1 MKKNVTKSEDQ
12 LSLLD
17 CDFGGD
23 VASSFQSKEISSD
36 SERVALKKELVTEKK
51 EKSKGVQ
58 VSIDKVAESGLVEEK
73 SKKSNCTKDSDKE
86 KLAVLSTPINAKNP
100 VEKELSDS
108 NESTDTQNSDEKKLA
123 ILVDG
128 SNFIYRAF
136 YALPQLTAPD
146 GNPVGAVYGFCSMLI
161 SLLGK
166 HKSDLFCVALDAGR
180 DTFRK
185 EIYPEYKNNR
195 EETPADLKS
204 QFPILIEACHAFG
217 IPIIEMTGY
226 EADDIIATI
235 ATKLAQQNYEVRIIA
250 SDKDL
255 MQLIDENI
263 YLFDPIKSKVIK
275 GNEVSEKYGV
285 APHQMVSLQALMGD
299 STDNIPGIQGV
310 GPKTAAK
317 LLNQFHS
324 LKNIYDKIENVTP
337 PKLREKLIN
346 QKQMVEISK
355 KLVTLCRNVPID
367 EDFFNFKINL
377 NPEETKNFLSKYKF
391 NSLVK
396 RFEKQSNRIEQKQ
409 RRYINL
415 SRPNDLK
422 NFLNM
427 NRSKKFSIFSTTCFN
442 QSEILVI
449 CTDTHIVSCFFTRD
463 DSEENLFTEKNILS
477 YGDVRKILDPY
488 LENEAIEK
496 IGLRGAFRL
505 FPNMKSFNDIGAMG
519 YLLHGVI
526 GNKISDL
533 FPENDSYIC
542 KFNFS
547 EVCNVEQ
554 CCLLASLMFDEF
566 ENFRAELIRN
576 NLMDIY
582 QKIDIPL
589 IPILNKMEEKGILVS
604 KEKLQNFAEELKE
617 KIKNLEAELFTI
629 SGREF
634 NPASGKQLSQL
645 LFDELKIPKPSKKNS
660 LDIESLE
667 ELYDYSPIPKL
678 VVQWR
683 KLSKLLS
690 TYTYSLC
697 DLLNKK
703 TNRLHTRF
711 NVTATA
717 TGRLS
722 SSNPNLQNIPHRTE
736 QGKRIR
742 SAFVSPQGSKLVSF
756 DYSQIELRVLAHM
769 ADIKFLKN
777 AFLKNLDIHQATAS
791 QIFDVNLENVTSEM
805 RARAK
810 TINFGI
816 IYGMSHFRLAKNLGI
831 SNSEARNYIKSYF
844 QRFPEFEKFR
854 DDVLNFARKNG
865 YVKTLIGRRCFSKEI
880 NAKNPML
887 RQFGERQAFNAI
899 IQGTAADIV
908 KIAMINVSK
917 KLKEFHSDM
926 ILQIHDELVFE
937 VPNEF
942 VEKIIPSVKSEME
955 SAYRLSVPLVV
966 ESKFDDHLR

>member
-1 MKKNVTKSEDQ
+1 MKKNVIKSEDQ

-23 VASSFQSKEISSD
+23 VASNFRSKKISSD
-36 SERVALKKELVTEKK
+36 FKKISLKKESAEEEL
-51 EKSKGVQ
+51 KSEGVS
-58 VSIDKVAESGLVEEK
+58 VDRTVATDPVEI
-73 SKKSNCTKDSDKE
+73 KSNCEENSE
-86 KLAVLSTPINAKNP
+86 K
-100 VEKELSDS
+100 
-108 NESTDTQNSDEKKLA
+108 KKLA

-136 YALPQLTAPD
+136 YALPQLTTPD

-166 HKSDLFCVALDAGR
+166 HESDLFCVALDAGR

-185 EIYPEYKNNR
+185 KIYPEYKNNR
-195 EETPADLKS
+195 DETPADLKS
-204 QFPILIEACHAFG
+204 QFPILIEACRAFG
-217 IPIIEMTGY
+217 VPIIETVGY

-235 ATKLAQQNYEVRIIA
+235 ATKLSQQNYEVRIIA

-275 GNEVSEKYGV
+275 EKEVLEKYGV

-317 LLNQFHS
+317 LLNKFQS
-324 LKNIYDKIENVTP
+324 LENIYNEIENVTP
-337 PKLREKLIN
+337 SKLKEKLIN
-346 QKQMVEISK
+346 QKDMVEISE
-355 KLVTLCRNVPID
+355 KLVTLCRNVPIV
-367 EDFFNFKINL
+367 ENFSNFKINL
-377 NPEETKNFLSKYKF
+377 DPEETKNFLDKYKF

-396 RFEKQSNRIEQKQ
+396 RFEKQANQIEKKQ
-409 RRYINL
+409 RRYLNFSKL
-415 SRPNDLK
+415 NDLK
-422 NFLNM
+422 NFFEM
-427 NRSKKFSIFSTTCFN
+427 SRAKKFSIFSTTCFN
-442 QSEILVI
+442 QSEILVV
-449 CTDTHIVSCFFTRD
+449 CTESHVVSCFFIRD
-463 DSEENLFTEKNILS
+463 DSEEKLFTEKNILR
-477 YGDVRKILDPY
+477 YHDLRRVLDPY
-488 LENEAIEK
+488 LENESIKK
-496 IGLRGAFRL
+496 IGLRAALRL
-505 FPNMKSFNDIGAMG
+505 FPNMRSFNDIGSMG

-526 GNKISDL
+526 GTKISDL

-576 NLMDIY
+576 NLMDVY
-582 QKIDIPL
+582 QKIDMPL

-604 KEKLQNFAEELKE
+604 TEKLQNFAEELKE
-617 KIKNLEAELFTI
+617 KIKNIEAELFSI
-629 SGREF
+629 SRQEF
-634 NPASGKQLSQL
+634 NPASGKQLSKL

-667 ELYDYSPIPKL
+667 ELYDYSPVPKL

-697 DLLNKK
+697 DLLSKK
-703 TNRLHTRF
+703 DNRLHTRF
-711 NVTATA
+711 NVTATS

-736 QGKRIR
+736 LGKRIR
-742 SAFVSPQGSKLVSF
+742 SAFISPRGSKLVSF

-791 QIFDVNLENVTSEM
+791 QIFDVDLENVTSEM

-816 IYGMSHFRLAKNLGI
+816 IYGMSHFRLAKNLNI
-831 SNSEARNYIKSYF
+831 SNSEARDYIKNYF
-844 QRFPEFEKFR
+844 QRFPEFAKFHEN
-854 DDVLNFARKNG
+854 VLDFSRKHG
-865 YVKTLIGRRCFSKEI
+865 YVKTLIGRKCFSKEI
-880 NAKNPML
+880 NSKNPML

-908 KIAMINVSK
+908 KIAMLKVSK
-917 KLKEFHSDM
+917 YLADFESSM

-937 VPNEF
+937 TPDKF
-942 VEKIIPSVKSEME
+942 VEKSIPVVKEIME
-955 SAYRLSVPLVV
+955 KAYCLSVPLIV
-966 ESKFDDHLR
+966 ESKFDDHLK

>member
-1 MKKNVTKSEDQ
+1 MKKNVIKSEDQ

-17 CDFGGD
+17 CDFSDD
-23 VASSFQSKEISSD
+23 VASSFQSKKNSSD
-36 SERVALKKELVTEKK
+36 LKKISLEKESIN
-51 EKSKGVQ
+51 EKFESEGVS
-58 VSIDKVAESGLVEEK
+58 VEKTAEPNSVEA
-73 SKKSNCTKDSDKE
+73 KSNCE
-86 KLAVLSTPINAKNP
+86 KNS
-100 VEKELSDS
+100 EK
-108 NESTDTQNSDEKKLA
+108 KKLA

-166 HKSDLFCVALDAGR
+166 HESDLFCVALDAGR

-185 EIYPEYKNNR
+185 EIYHEYKNNR
-195 EETPADLKS
+195 DETPADLKS
-204 QFPILIEACHAFG
+204 QFPILIEACRAFG
-217 IPIIEMTGY
+217 VPVIETVGY

-235 ATKLAQQNYEVRIIA
+235 ATKLSRQNYEVRIIA

-275 GNEVSEKYGV
+275 EKEVLEKYGV
-285 APHQMVSLQALMGD
+285 EPHQMVSLQALMGD
-299 STDNIPGIQGV
+299 STDNIPGVQGV

-317 LLNQFHS
+317 LLNQFQ
-324 LKNIYDKIENVTP
+324 LLENIYNEIEKVTP
-337 PKLREKLIN
+337 QKLKEKLIN
-346 QKQMVEISK
+346 QKDMVEISE

-367 EDFFNFKINL
+367 EDFSNFKINL
-377 NPEETKNFLSKYKF
+377 DPEETKNFLDKYKF

-396 RFEKQSNRIEQKQ
+396 RFEKQINQIEKRQ
-409 RRYINL
+409 RRYLNFSKL
-415 SRPNDLK
+415 NELK
-422 NFLNM
+422 NFFEM
-427 NRSKKFSIFSTTCFN
+427 SRAKKFSIFSTTCFN
-442 QSEILVI
+442 QSEILVV
-449 CTDTHIVSCFFTRD
+449 CTESHVVSCFFVRD
-463 DSEENLFTEKNILS
+463 DGEENLFTEKNILS
-477 YGDVRKILDPY
+477 YGDIQKVLDPY
-488 LENEAIEK
+488 LKNESIEK
-496 IGLRGAFRL
+496 IGLRGALRL
-505 FPNMKSFNDIGAMG
+505 FPNMRSFNDVGAMG

-533 FPENDSYIC
+533 FPDNDSYIC

-547 EVCNVEQ
+547 EICNVEQ

-566 ENFRAELIRN
+566 ENFRTELIRN

-582 QKIDIPL
+582 QKIDMPL

-617 KIKNLEAELFTI
+617 KIRNIETELFSI
-629 SGREF
+629 AGQEF
-634 NPASGKQLSQL
+634 NPASGKQLSKL

-690 TYTYSLC
+690 NYTYSLC

-703 TNRLHTRF
+703 DNRLHSRF
-711 NVTATA
+711 NVTATS

-736 QGKRIR
+736 LGKRIR
-742 SAFVSPQGSKLVSF
+742 SAFISPQGSKLVSF

-769 ADIKFLKN
+769 ADIKFLKD

-791 QIFDVNLENVTSEM
+791 QIFDVNLENVTPEM

-810 TINFGI
+810 TVNFGI
-816 IYGMSHFRLAKNLGI
+816 IYGMSHFRLAKNLNI
-831 SNSEARNYIKSYF
+831 SNSEARNYIKNYF
-844 QRFPEFEKFR
+844 QRFPEFTEFR

-865 YVKTLIGRRCFSKEI
+865 YVETLIGRRCFSKEI
-880 NAKNPML
+880 NSKNPML

-908 KIAMINVSK
+908 KIAMIKVSK
-917 KLKEFHSDM
+917 RLVDFQSSM
-926 ILQIHDELVFE
+926 IIQIHDELVFE
-937 VPNEF
+937 TPNEF
-942 VEKIIPSVKSEME
+942 VEKSIPVIKEIME
-955 SAYRLSVPLVV
+955 DAYRLSVPLIV
-966 ESKFDDHLR
+966 ESKFDDHLK

>member
-1 MKKNVTKSEDQ
+1 MKKNVIEFENQ

-17 CDFGGD
+17 CGFCDD
-23 VASSFQSKEISSD
+23 VASDFQSEKPRSEEINPGLKKIPLKKESTTRKTGSKEISVRAVV
-36 SERVALKKELVTEKK
+36 EN
-51 EKSKGVQ
+51 
-58 VSIDKVAESGLVEEK
+58 VAESNSIE
-73 SKKSNCTKDSDKE
+73 KKSNSESNSSESESIDAKNSDKK
-86 KLAVLSTPINAKNP
+86 KLAISNDSINTK
-100 VEKELSDS
+100 
-108 NESTDTQNSDEKKLA
+108 NSDEKKLA

-136 YALPQLTAPD
+136 YALPQLTSPD

-217 IPIIEMTGY
+217 IPIIETVGY

-235 ATKLAQQNYEVRIIA
+235 ATKLSQQNYEVRIIA

-255 MQLIDENI
+255 MQLINENI

-275 GNEVSEKYGV
+275 ENEVAEKYGV

-317 LLNQFHS
+317 LLNQFQS
-324 LKNIYDKIENVTP
+324 LKNIYDEIENVVPT
-337 PKLREKLIN
+337 KLREKLITQRN
-346 QKQMVEISK
+346 MVEISE
-355 KLVTLCRNVPID
+355 KLVTLCRSVPID
-367 EDFFNFKINL
+367 KNFSDLKINL
-377 NPEETKNFLSKYKF
+377 DTERTKNFLSKYNF

-396 RFEKQSNRIEQKQ
+396 RLEKQSNQIEQKQ
-409 RRYINL
+409 RRYLNL
-415 SRPNDLK
+415 SRSDDLE
-422 NFLNM
+422 NFLKM
-427 NRSKKFSIFSTTCFN
+427 NRAKKFSIFSTTCFN

-449 CTDTHIVSCFFTRD
+449 CTESHVVSCFFIRD
-463 DSEENLFTEKNILS
+463 EDEKNLLTEKNVLS
-477 YGDVRKILDPY
+477 YGDLQEVLNPY
-488 LENEAIEK
+488 LENESVEK
-496 IGLRGAFRL
+496 IGLRGALRL

-519 YLLHGVI
+519 YLLHGII

-547 EVCNVEQ
+547 EVCNTEQ

-566 ENFRAELIRN
+566 ENFRAELVRN

-582 QKIDIPL
+582 QKIDMPL
-589 IPILNKMEEKGILVS
+589 IPILNEMEAKGVLVS

-617 KIKNLEAELFTI
+617 KIKKLESELFAI

-634 NPASGKQLSQL
+634 NPASGKQLSKL

-667 ELYDYSPIPKL
+667 ELYGYSPIPKL
-678 VVQWR
+678 VVEWR

-697 DLLNKK
+697 DLLNPE

-711 NVTATA
+711 NVTATS

-736 QGKRIR
+736 QGRKIR
-742 SAFVSPQGSKLVSF
+742 SAFISPHASKLVSF

-769 ADIKFLKN
+769 ANIKFLKD

-791 QIFDVNLENVTSEM
+791 QIFDVNLENVTPEM

-816 IYGMSHFRLAKNLGI
+816 IYGMSHFRLAKNLNI
-831 SNSEARNYIKSYF
+831 SNSEAKNYIRSYF

-865 YVKTLIGRRCFSKEI
+865 YVETLIGRRCFSKEI

-908 KIAMINVSK
+908 KIAMIKVSK
-917 KLKEFHSDM
+917 ILQNFHSDM

-942 VEKIIPSVKSEME
+942 VENIIPSVKSIME
-955 SAYRLSVPLVV
+955 NAYHLSVPLFV
-966 ESKFDDHLR
+966 ESKYGDYLR

>member
-1 MKKNVTKSEDQ
+1 MQKNVTTSEDQ
-12 LSLLD
+12 LSLLN
-17 CDFGGD
+17 CDFCGG
-23 VASSFQSKEISSD
+23 VALNSQNKEADSASEKIS
-36 SERVALKKELVTEKK
+36 LKKESVTEEYGAK
-51 EKSKGVQ
+51 ESP
-58 VSIDKVAESGLVEEK
+58 INKVAKSNLVEEK
-73 SKKSNCTKDSDKE
+73 LQKSDCEKDSSKE
-86 KLAVLSTPINAKNP
+86 KSVVPSEQISAQNLNEKKLA
-100 VEKELSDS
+100 DS
-108 NESTDTQNSDEKKLA
+108 NESTDAKNSNEKKLA

-136 YALPQLTAPD
+136 YALPQLTSPD

-180 DTFRK
+180 NTFRK

-204 QFPILIEACHAFG
+204 QFPILIEACDAFG
-217 IPIIEMTGY
+217 IPLIEMVGY

-235 ATKLAQQNYEVRIIA
+235 STKLAQQNYEVRIIA

-263 YLFDPIKSKVIK
+263 YLFDPIKSKIIK
-275 GNEVSEKYGV
+275 ENEVLDKYGV
-285 APHQMVSLQALMGD
+285 KPCQMVSLQALMGD

-317 LLNQFHS
+317 LLGQFHS
-324 LKNIYDKIENVTP
+324 LKDIYNEVEKVTP
-337 PKLREKLIN
+337 LKLKEKLIA
-346 QKQMVEISK
+346 QKDKVEVSE
-355 KLVTLCRNVPID
+355 KLVILCRNVPVNK
-367 EDFFNFKINL
+367 DFSDLKINID
-377 NPEETKNFLSKYKF
+377 PEKTKNFLNKYNF

-396 RFEKQSNRIEQKQ
+396 RFEKQANHVEKTQ
-409 RRYINL
+409 RRYLNF
-415 SRPNDLK
+415 SKPNDLQ
-422 NFLNM
+422 NFFELNHV
-427 NRSKKFSIFSTTCFN
+427 KKFGIFSTTCFN

-449 CTDTHIVSCFFTRD
+449 CTESHVVSCFFARD
-463 DSEENLFTEKNILS
+463 EDGENLFTEKNIFNYSDL
-477 YGDVRKILDPY
+477 RKVLDPY
-488 LENEAIEK
+488 LENESIEK
-496 IGLRGAFRL
+496 IGLRGAYRL
-505 FPNMKSFNDIGAMG
+505 FPNIKSFNDIDVMG
-519 YLLHGVI
+519 YLLHGVV

-533 FPENDSYIC
+533 FPDNDSYIC

-554 CCLLASLMFDEF
+554 CCLLVSLIFDEF
-566 ENFRAELIRN
+566 ENFCSELIRN

-582 QKIDIPL
+582 QKIDMPL

-617 KIKNLEAELFTI
+617 KIKHIETELFSV

-634 NPASGKQLSQL
+634 NPASGKQLSKL
-645 LFDELKIPKPSKKNS
+645 LFEELKIPKPSKKNS

-667 ELYDYSPIPKL
+667 ELYEYSPIPKL

-697 DLLNKK
+697 DLLDKK
-703 TNRLHTRF
+703 DNRLHTRF
-711 NVTATA
+711 NLTATS

-736 QGKRIR
+736 QGRRIR
-742 SAFVSPQGSKLVSF
+742 SAFVSPEGYKLVSF

-791 QIFDVNLENVTSEM
+791 QIFGVDLENVTPEM
-805 RARAK
+805 RSRAK

-816 IYGMSHFRLAKNLGI
+816 IYGMSPFRLAKNLNI
-831 SNSEARNYIKSYF
+831 SNLEARNYIKNYF
-844 QRFPEFEKFR
+844 QRFPEFEKFH
-854 DDVLNFARKNG
+854 DEVLNFARKNG
-865 YVKTLIGRRCFSKEI
+865 YVETLVGRRCFSKEI

-908 KIAMINVSK
+908 KIAMIEISK
-917 KLKEFHSDM
+917 NLQGFDSSM
-926 ILQIHDELVFE
+926 IIQIHDELVFE
-937 VPNEF
+937 TQDKF
-942 VEKIIPSVKSEME
+942 VEKSIPIIKKIME
-955 SAYRLSVPLVV
+955 NAYPLSVPLVV
-966 ESKFDDHLR
+966 ESKYDSYLK